1 MGVLKSYMG
10 KKVLL
15 RPQGFLDSNNA
26 SLIITPQDISSFI
39 NRKVKYVSVDF
50 SKIISVNISGIRFL
64 NDIFERLYKQNI
76 ECAIFGAKKQIVDVV
91 LKLENRFF
99 NIYENEEVEKLFTSD
114 ELIDKNIYICC
125 IKEEENRN
133 LIVFNLVKKG
143 YVPVVVDTEDGIDNS
158 NSIVIKNSIVSKFA
172 NVISA
177 VTKNDIVYF
186 FFEGFLDAKIAEMFD
201 IEYFR
206 NSLLTGFRVFV
217 FDMNGVKGLNI
228 HAVRFF
234 SKLGV
239 EAAEYGAV
247 LAIIGLSVKGIQPKL
262 LEDLEVVGFVFF
274 PDEKTFLESDI
285 LKEAKKNMQ
294 TVYKNQ
300 RKITKELVELL
311 PFFVKSTI
319 ETVELLTGIEAKKE
333 KPELIEIDIDLS
345 KKYTASSIGFY
356 GDVDGMMI
364 LIFAENLSRK
374 ISKILIG
381 EELTKKEE
389 LIDMVGEFA
398 NIIVGNV
405 KSEFQK
411 EDIHIDLTLPK
422 VFEDLEKLKVLVENK
437 KALKMKFYFEN
448 EEFFIY
454 LTR

>member
-1 MGVLKSYMG
+1 MAVLKSYIG
-10 KKVLL
+10 KKVLI

-26 SLIITPQDISSFI
+26 SLMITPQDISNFI
-39 NRKVKYVSVDF
+39 NRKVKYISIDF
-50 SKIISVNISGIRFL
+50 TKIISVNISGVRFL
-64 NDIFERLYKQNI
+64 NDIFERLYKKNI
-76 ECAIFGAKKQIVDVV
+76 ECSIFGANKQIVDVV

-99 NIYENEEVEKLFTSD
+99 NIYENEEVEKLFTSAD
-114 ELIDKNIYICC
+114 IIDKNIYICC
-125 IKEEENRN
+125 IKDEENRN

-143 YVPVVVDTEDGIDNS
+143 YVPIVVDTEDGIDTS
-158 NSIVIKNSIVSKFA
+158 NSIIIKNSIVSKFA
-172 NVISA
+172 NTISA

-186 FFEGFLDAKIAEMFD
+186 FLDGFLDANISEMFD

-247 LAIIGLSVKGIQPKL
+247 LAIVGLSVKGIQPKL

-274 PDEKTFLESDI
+274 SDEKTFLDSDT

-294 TVYKNQ
+294 IVYKNQ

-333 KPELIEIDIDLS
+333 KPELTQIDINLS
-345 KKYTASSIGFY
+345 KNYIASSIGFY
-356 GDVDGMMI
+356 GDIDGMMI
-364 LIFAENLSRK
+364 LIFAETLSKK

-422 VFEDLEKLKVLVENK
+422 VFEDLEKLKILVENK